1 MTSGQTDSLKKT
13 LTRFFSNMLVRTILL
28 PSILTSI
35 PEDRASFYSL
45 AIKLLQELEKTA
57 VILVDDQECIKKA
70 LSQRIGQWPVKFRKP
85 AQVLLE
91 ELDKKNR
98 IVKVPLNSEIQSI
111 CRNEPCQ
118 HGIRIAKI
126 YLPLA
131 VLARQECNKCAIGQL
146 AEVLTVKVV
155 DVDEYTI
162 DDSFCS
168 HLDPRDRFLDQ
179 GEGKQDKFEQ
189 EILIP
194 LFRDAKHVKIYDRW
208 IGRSILNTNA
218 DNYKRTLKWIID
230 VFARKSRLGKAGVFE
245 VYTGFFTQQYPGQ
258 RSPDVSNAVVAL
270 RQLEADMQQAH
281 PKFRL
286 IHKNETRHKQLPH
299 HRYLITNQVA
309 VSIDRGFDL
318 LLGKATS
325 LYPRRLR
332 DVHIAYCSEPGKVEQ
347 AVRGLPDL

>member
-1 MTSGQTDSLKKT
+1 MTSGQTASLKKT
-13 LTRFFSNMLVRTILL
+13 LTRFFSNMLVRTVLL
-28 PSILTSI
+28 PSVLTSI

-45 AIKLLQELEKTA
+45 AIKLLQELKKTG
-57 VILVDDQECIKKA
+57 VILVDDKDCIKTTLA
-70 LSQRIGQWPVKFRKP
+70 QRIGQWPVKFRKP

-98 IVKVPLNSEIQSI
+98 IVEVALKSEVQST
-111 CRNEPCQ
+111 CGNTPCKECM
-118 HGIRIAKI
+118 RIAKI

-131 VLARQECNKCAIGQL
+131 VLARQECNQCAKEQL
-146 AEVLTVKVV
+146 EVPTIKVV
-155 DVDEYTI
+155 DFDEYTI
-162 DDSFCS
+162 DDDFCAYIEL
-168 HLDPRDRFLDQ
+168 HDRIFEQ
-179 GEGKQDKFEQ
+179 GEGKQNKFEQ

-208 IGRSILNTNA
+208 IGRSILTKNA
-218 DNYKRTLKWIID
+218 DNYKRTLKWVLD
-230 VFARKSRLGKAGVFE
+230 VFVRKSRLGEAGVFE
-245 VYTGFFTQQYPGQ
+245 VYTGFFTQQHPGQ
-258 RSPDVSNAVVAL
+258 RPPDVSKAAVAL

-286 IHKNETRHKQLPH
+286 ILKNETRHKQLPH

-325 LYPRRLR
+325 LYPQRLR
-332 DVHIAYCSEPGKVEQ
+332 DVHIAYCSEPGKIEK
-347 AVRGLPDL
+347 AVVGLPDL